1 MGTSQGQR
9 ERAAEEYAVLTQ
21 LAEEIQR
28 EISLAQSLI
37 TEIDSTVVTLK
48 NIGLLEEAKEVL
60 VPLSAGVYVKAIINK
75 QEKFLVNIGSNILVE
90 KTLEETLSMLNQRRE
105 ELAQLVNKRVEELNA
120 IISRAQQLRQV
131 LVQR

>member
-1 MGTSQGQR
+1 MSTPQSQR
-9 ERAAEEYAVLTQ
+9 ERAAEEYAILSQ

-28 EISLAQSLI
+28 EINLAQSLI
-37 TEIDSTVVTLK
+37 AEIDSTVVTLK
-48 NIGLLEEAKEVL
+48 NIGSLEEAKEVF
-60 VPLSAGVYVKAIINK
+60 VPLSAGVYVKALVNR

-105 ELAQLVNKRVEELNA
+105 ELVQLVNKRVEELNA
-120 IISRAQQLRQV
+120 VISRVQQLRQV

>member
-1 MGTSQGQR
+1 MSTSQTQR
-9 ERAAEEYAVLTQ
+9 ERAAEEYAVLAQ

-37 TEIDSTVVTLK
+37 AEIDSTVITLK
-48 NIGLLEEAKEVL
+48 NIGLLEESKEVL
-60 VPLSAGVYVKAIINK
+60 VPLSAGVYVKAVISK

-90 KTLEETLSMLNQRRE
+90 KTLEEALSMLNQRRE
-105 ELAQLVNKRVEELNA
+105 ELAQLVSKRAEELNA
-120 IISRAQQLRQV
+120 IISRVQQLRQI